1 MTHAMPSPTPIRLL
15 LVDDHFV
22 VRSGIAASLE
32 LEDDIRVVA
41 EADDA
46 AEALKAY
53 DQHLPD
59 AVIMDLQLAGSSGI
73 EATVALRQKHPGARI
88 LIFSS
93 FARDEDIY
101 RALSGGA
108 LGYLQKAA
116 PREELL
122 RAVRDVAAGSRWL
135 PPDIARRLADR
146 LNRPEPSPR
155 EREVLVMISQ
165 GRSNKEIANELG
177 LSEDTIKRHV
187 SSVMDKLGANDRA
200 QAVTEALRRGLI
212 EL

>member
-1 MTHAMPSPTPIRLL
+1 MSSSHPIRLL

-22 VRSGIAASLE
+22 VRSGIVASLE
-32 LEDDIRVVA
+32 LEDDIKVVA

-46 AEALKAY
+46 AEALKAFEK
-53 DQHLPD
+53 HAPD

-73 EATVALRQKHPGARI
+73 DATVALCQKHPGARI

-93 FARDEDIY
+93 FARDEDVY
-101 RALSGGA
+101 RALRGGA

-116 PREELL
+116 PRDELL
-122 RAVRDVAAGSRWL
+122 RAVRSVAAGNRWL
-135 PPDIARRLADR
+135 PPDISQRLADR

-155 EREVLVMISQ
+155 EREVLALISK
-165 GRSNKEIANELG
+165 GRSNKEIATELG
-177 LSEDTIKRHV
+177 LSEDTVKRHV
-187 SSVMDKLGANDRA
+187 SNVMDKLGANDRA